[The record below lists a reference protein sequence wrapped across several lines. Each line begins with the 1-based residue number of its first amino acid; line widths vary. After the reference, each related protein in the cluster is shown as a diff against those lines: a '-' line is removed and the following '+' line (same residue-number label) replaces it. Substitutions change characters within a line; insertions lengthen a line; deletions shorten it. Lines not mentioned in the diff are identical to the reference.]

1 MAKELGIS
9 PRSLIKNIPNR
20 NERWKAPVED
30 WVRDL
35 HERRFGQRPPATPR
49 AYVAPPPAPAP
60 VAPQPEPPPEVV
72 NELEA
77 AEEALF
83 EMARR
88 GEVADEELAGEME
101 RLERETPV
109 SDRFLP
115 PAKT

>member
-1 MAKELGIS
+1 MS

-20 NERWKAPVED
+20 SERWKASVED

-35 HERRFGQRPPATPR
+35 HERRFGQRPP
-49 AYVAPPPAPAP
+49 VALRKFVAPSPPPAP
-60 VAPQPEPPPEVV
+60 VAAQPEPPPEVV

-88 GEVADEELAGEME
+88 GEVEDEELADEME

-109 SDRFLP
+109 SGRFSP